1 LLNPTTQPS
10 RIGWIADNHCR
21 VFVPSLHRAIDFLG
35 VSDESHYLLGCT
47 GVHPPPPRNYGQQTP
62 YQQPQQ
68 LQNSGN
74 SGTNGPAANVNSESG
89 NAASGATAKAVNGP
103 KLHWSQSLTDKRDHD
118 FGAVPKASKQEH
130 VFSFVN
136 QLDSELKLLS
146 VWASCGCTKPTIL
159 TSVVQPGETAKIL
172 AKFDTL
178 NFDGQR
184 GATVTVR
191 VQRSQ
196 PYNESA
202 EVQFT
207 VKGMIRRDVV
217 LNPGAVDFGNIAVGQ
232 GASTKVRIMYAGNPS
247 WNISEV
253 RSSNSNV
260 SGNLVETRRDPN
272 SRRIDYELE
281 VQVSPEHPAGILNDE
296 LTLVTNDSASQFV
309 RIPLSGLIK
318 QTIQASPIQL
328 GDVTF
333 GSKVS
338 KTLILNGSTP
348 FSIKEIRKS
357 SDRLSFTLPEGS
369 KPLHMVKYEFEAS
382 HEGPFTDTIVVV
394 TDDPNQGE
402 VTIPFSANVKPQA
415 IEATYAQN
423 DGN

>member
-1 LLNPTTQPS
+1 MN
-10 RIGWIADNHCR
+10 RITCWAA
-21 VFVPSLHRAIDFLG
+21 LA
-35 VSDESHYLLGCT
+35 CT
-47 GVHPPPPRNYGQQTP
+47 LIPCLDAQAQLFRRGSPPPRNYGQQTP
-62 YQQPQQ
+62 FQQPQSA
-68 LQNSGN
+68 QNG
-74 SGTNGPAANVNSESG
+74 GATGA
-89 NAASGATAKAVNGP
+89 NAAATNANSAGANSATAAAAGSVTGP

-146 VWASCGCTKPTIL
+146 VWASCGCTKPTIV
-159 TSVVQPGETAKIL
+159 TSVVKPGETAKIL

-196 PYNESA
+196 PYNETA

-232 GASTKVRIMYAGNPS
+232 GANTKVKIMYAGNPNWS
-247 WNISEV
+247 ISEV

-260 SGNLVETRRDPN
+260 TGNLVETRRDPN

-281 VQVSPEHPAGILNDE
+281 VQVNPEHPAGILNDE
-296 LTLVTNDSASQFV
+296 LTLVTNDSSSQFV

-318 QTIQASPIQL
+318 QSIQASPIQL

-333 GSKVS
+333 GSKVN
-338 KTLILNGSTP
+338 KTLILNGSAP

-369 KPLHMVKYEFEAS
+369 KPLHMVKYEFDAAQ
-382 HEGPFTDTIVVV
+382 EGPVSDTIVVV
-394 TDDPNQGE
+394 TDDPNQSE
-402 VTIPFSANVKPQA
+402 VTIPFSVNVKPQA
-415 IEATYAQN
+415 IEGTFAQN
-423 DGN
+423 EGK

>member
-1 LLNPTTQPS
+1 MNRITCWAALACTLLPCLDAQAQLFRRGS
-10 RIGWIADNHCR
+10 Q
-21 VFVPSLHRAIDFLG
+21 
-35 VSDESHYLLGCT
+35 
-47 GVHPPPPRNYGQQTP
+47 PRNYGQQTP
-62 YQQPQQ
+62 YQQPQKV
-68 LQNSGN
+68 QNGN
-74 SGTNGPAANVNSESG
+74 SADATTPAAN
-89 NAASGATAKAVNGP
+89 AASANGNSTSGTAATSVSGP

-232 GASTKVRIMYAGNPS
+232 GANTKVKIMYAGNPN

-260 SGNLVETRRDPN
+260 SGNLVETRRDTN

-281 VQVSPEHPAGILNDE
+281 VQVSPDHPAGILNDE
-296 LTLVTNDSASQFV
+296 LTLVTNDGSNQFV

-318 QTIQASPIQL
+318 QSIQASPVQL

-333 GSKVS
+333 GTKVN
-338 KTLILNGSTP
+338 KTLILNGSAP
-348 FSIKEIRKS
+348 FTIKEIRKS
-357 SDRLSFTLPEGS
+357 SERLSFNLPEGS
-369 KPLHMVKYEFEAS
+369 KPLHMVKYEFDAS
-382 HEGPFTDTIVVV
+382 QEGPFTDTIVVV
-394 TDDPNQGE
+394 TDDPSQGE
-402 VTIPFSANVKPQA
+402 VTIPFSVNVKPQA
-415 IEATYAQN
+415 IEGTYAQN
-423 DGN
+423 DGT